1 PQDSLSL
8 ATGIMQAFTVFSET
22 YSLPWL
28 SPLIAACIILGGLGG
43 VGAWVI
49 GPTKGLLVAS
59 QDGSLPA
66 FLAKTNDKGVPMRI
80 LMIQGGI
87 VSVLSLIFILMPSIN
102 SSYWILSVITAQVAL
117 LVYIAL
123 FAAGLKLYYK
133 KPHAPRAFRVPGK
146 KFGIWLVCMMGILSS
161 FVVILFGFSPPS
173 TIPFESICVY
183 ELMLMG
189 GIAICC
195 IAPLFLIKKLGV
207 PTPKKSAHI
216 K

>member
-1 PQDSLSL
+1 
-8 ATGIMQAFTVFSET
+8 
-22 YSLPWL
+22 
-28 SPLIAACIILGGLGG
+28 
-43 VGAWVI
+43 
-49 GPTKGLLVAS
+49 
-59 QDGSLPA
+59 
-66 FLAKTNDKGVPMRI
+66 
-80 LMIQGGI
+80 
-87 VSVLSLIFILMPSIN
+87 
-102 SSYWILSVITAQVAL
+102 
-117 LVYIAL
+117 
-123 FAAGLKLYYK
+123 
-133 KPHAPRAFRVPGK
+133 VPGK